1 MTRQK
6 LQLDKNIWCHERYLC
21 VTEKLYSSFRN
32 NICYFSQNC
41 IVCVSRRYFF
51 LPISPPFNKSLCQV
65 QWKKWP
71 WFQLVYSPKW
81 KLICC
86 IAPTEL
92 GLQDELGL
100 HPVRTTQ
107 ETENFT
113 AFLAPWNFHYMQFGK
128 LCIYM
133 HCTYKI
139 HKYNLEYISR
149 FCTWVVRNTWNTG
162 AELPRHVDPCPCVGS
177 RVVQDS
183 TVPQRCLLR
192 DLQQDMVNSW
202 SSHTATNRVLKATHQ
217 SAPWQL
223 LILIESSV

>member
-1 MTRQK
+1 
-6 LQLDKNIWCHERYLC
+6 
-21 VTEKLYSSFRN
+21 
-32 NICYFSQNC
+32 
-41 IVCVSRRYFF
+41 
-51 LPISPPFNKSLCQV
+51 
-65 QWKKWP
+65 
-71 WFQLVYSPKW
+71 
-81 KLICC
+81 
-86 IAPTEL
+86 
-92 GLQDELGL
+92 
-100 HPVRTTQ
+100 
-107 ETENFT
+107 
-113 AFLAPWNFHYMQFGK
+113 MQFGK

-139 HKYNLEYISR
+139 HKYNLEYISQ

-183 TVPQRCLLR
+183 AVPQRCLLR

-223 LILIESSV
+223 LILIYPRILCLALLRDEMEMMMITFLRSNTFFLVKSSEPSSRSAVQYMK